1 MIRLPSLF
9 LHEYRN
15 GYMWNAMPL
24 VRMGYEWVMKG
35 QGSATVLLDGY
46 GAYVLAGQGYLYG
59 EYPPGHD
66 IPEGAVEL
74 PNNLAEQIA
83 TAYRMPLLIPI
94 NNRDIKEKDRLFAE
108 LSDVIRNA
116 QRDAAGLPDG
126 HYTVIGKNIYDN
138 PYGLSKD
145 HLVRDDLITADVP
158 RTFSGIM
165 SYLAFHNIYGLVFWK
180 DGVPHCVVK
189 RSDFCLRFPDEAKP
203 VEIPPLPDTSI
214 IGG

>member
-1 MIRLPSLF
+1 MFRLPSLF
-9 LHEYRN
+9 LHEYWY
-15 GYMWNAMPL
+15 GHEGKAMPL
-24 VRMGYEWVMKG
+24 VRVGYEWVMKG

-46 GAYVLAGQGYLYG
+46 GAYILAGQGYLYG

-74 PNNLAEQIA
+74 SNNLAEQIA

-94 NNRDIKEKDRLFAE
+94 NNRDIKEKDRLFAK

-116 QRDAAGLPDG
+116 QRDAGGLPDG
-126 HYTVIGKNIYDN
+126 HYTVIGKNVYDN

-158 RTFSGIM
+158 RTFSGIL
-165 SYLAFHNIYGLVFWK
+165 SYLASHNIYGLVFWK
-180 DGVPHCVVK
+180 DGAPQCAVK